1 MIASCRR
8 YGLFVVGTVL
18 LLLLSACQTP
28 FFEDGSTS
36 KTPAQLLQSSEVAMK
51 QLKYAHF
58 AMTSVTTV
66 NTTGVKG
73 AAPQAMTLN
82 LTDTGVQ
89 AFPDQLSMDLTL
101 GQESEKQ
108 GMAISQIV
116 IGDKIYIKSPKG
128 KWYLL
133 ENGEASTTGNPLAGA
148 NVGNYANLLRLAQG
162 ATLKDSGVQSLNGL
176 NLRHVIAI
184 FGNNV
189 LKDLLASTGQL
200 DSLPMQQREQFNK
213 VIKNSKL
220 DQPILDLWID
230 EATAYVH
237 RMELKLTM
245 TVDLSALATP
255 ASSGSATPSAT
266 MPTTTTSVK
275 TTIDYSK
282 FNEPVK
288 IEAPS
293 DAISTNDVN
302 KIFTEK

>member
-1 MIASCRR
+1 
-8 YGLFVVGTVL
+8 
-18 LLLLSACQTP
+18 
-28 FFEDGSTS
+28 
-36 KTPAQLLQSSEVAMK
+36 
-51 QLKYAHF
+51 
-58 AMTSVTTV
+58 
-66 NTTGVKG
+66 
-73 AAPQAMTLN
+73 
-82 LTDTGVQ
+82 
-89 AFPDQLSMDLTL
+89 
-101 GQESEKQ
+101 
-108 GMAISQIV
+108 
-116 IGDKIYIKSPKG
+116 
-128 KWYLL
+128 
-133 ENGEASTTGNPLAGA
+133 
-148 NVGNYANLLRLAQG
+148 VGNYANLLRLAQG